1 MPCLFLIPLLF
12 GFGCNLASAFT
23 TAFAQR
29 WGPKPGALVSAVLR
43 DVLGIP
49 IWALGFALAAWA
61 PAPNLF
67 APGLATDLAGW
78 ALVAVG
84 GGIIVLALVTLG
96 GRAAWPSVH
105 DTLVNIG
112 LYARVRHPI
121 HGGAL
126 LEFAG
131 IGLLRPSLSMALA
144 CGLAMLWVFAQT
156 WLEERDLVQ
165 RLPAYR
171 AYMRRVP
178 RFVPHWRAKAEDKSD
193 ERFS

>member
-23 TAFAQR
+23 TAFSQR
-29 WGPKPGALVSAVLR
+29 WGPKHGRLASAVLR

-49 IWALGFALAAWA
+49 IWGLGFVLAAGA

-67 APGLATDLAGW
+67 TPGQATDLAGW
-78 ALVAVG
+78 VLVAAG
-84 GGIIVLALVTLG
+84 GSIIVLALVTLG

-105 DTLVNIG
+105 DTLVNTG

-121 HGGAL
+121 HAGAL

-144 CGLAMLWVFAQT
+144 CGLGMLWVFIQT

-165 RLPAYR
+165 RLPAYV
-171 AYMRRVP
+171 AYMQRVP
-178 RFVPHWRAKAEDKSD
+178 RFVPHWGTKAEGKLD
-193 ERFS
+193 E